1 MPFRQLFHQQDG
13 SPDFDGQPAFQTL
26 HPQLAMV
33 VPDSIDFTGW
43 HEMDFTTAPLTTT
56 ASSRGTLHSHQ
67 PLDQKYSTA
76 MDRDQDPLAY
86 LHSSN
91 HRQGSTG
98 SLMTSSSHQQS
109 PEARRSSGDM
119 YSNNQYSY
127 SQLLNME
134 ANLPPMDQSRLSS
147 RADDDATMLN
157 NDNSLTTT
165 LSPSDSVNTTRSMSN
180 LDPIAASIASKTDST
195 EKLCPLIAGQ
205 VDSCQPQ
212 RCGPD
217 APCMNFTTLPPIEEC
232 TSVPCITGSTTSPS
246 ETMISNDSM
255 SVELHQPPRLS
266 SRTNTSTSRSSA
278 TRRSSSST
286 TATTE
291 LPDTVPLPPR
301 RTSATNAR
309 RQNRTSPT
317 MTTAASLASDDEDE
331 EQPTAKSTAPSKADA
346 KQRAKQAHSLVERK
360 YRENLN
366 AKISQLHNT
375 LQASH
380 YGPKVGEDGEIEAA
394 NSASGLPPPKV
405 RKSDVLTEAMNYVNQ
420 TEVEM
425 RHMENEI
432 HRLTERVRVL
442 EKLVRCEDCSLLKQM
457 VNLQVQAV

>member
-1 MPFRQLFHQQDG
+1 MRFRQLFHQQDG
-13 SPDFDGQPAFQTL
+13 SPDFLGQHAFQSQ
-26 HPQLAMV
+26 HPQLAIV
-33 VPDSIDFTGW
+33 DPDSIDFTGW
-43 HEMDFTTAPLTTT
+43 HEMDFTTTPLT
-56 ASSRGTLHSHQ
+56 SSRGNLNAHPTLDQ
-67 PLDQKYSTA
+67 NQKYSTA

-86 LHSSN
+86 LRSSN

-98 SLMTSSSHQQS
+98 SLIPSSSHQQS
-109 PEARRSSGDM
+109 PEPRRSSGDI
-119 YSNNQYSY
+119 YSNSQYSY

-134 ANLPPMDQSRLSS
+134 ANLPPMDQSSLSNS

-157 NDNSLTTT
+157 NDNNLTTT
-165 LSPSDSVNTTRSMSN
+165 LSASDSLNTSRSITN
-180 LDPIAASIASKTDST
+180 LDPIAAAIASKADST

-232 TSVPCITGSTTSPS
+232 TSVPCITGSTSPS

-255 SVELHQPPRLS
+255 SVELHQRPNMS
-266 SRTNTSTSRSSA
+266 TRTSTTATSRSST

-286 TATTE
+286 TATSE
-291 LPDTVPLPPR
+291 QPDTVPLPPR
-301 RTSATNAR
+301 RSSATAR
-309 RQNRTSPT
+309 RQNRASPT
-317 MTTAASLASDDEDE
+317 MTTAASLVSDDDDDE
-331 EQPTAKSTAPSKADA
+331 QMTTKSTAPSKADA

-380 YGPKVGEDGEIEAA
+380 YGPKVGDDGEAEAA